1 MKRVAIVNSVV
12 GKTFNSNSFG
22 KFTVLKYENYEN
34 VYIQFEQ
41 TGGVN
46 ITDLHR
52 VRDGS
57 VVDLLAKSN
66 YNVGYIGYGYDPKCA
81 ESRKLFKI
89 WSGLVQRCFD
99 PLWKTRHKCYE
110 LTTCSEDFLCAA
122 NFITWSKSQLGYNSI
137 DESDKP
143 FALDK
148 DILLK
153 GNTIYS
159 PDTCVF
165 VPREINNLI
174 LSNRKVRGNLPIGV
188 TSAEARFRARV
199 SINNKEVA
207 LGVFETSNEAFQAYK
222 EAKERHIKEVANKWK
237 DRIDQRVYYAL
248 MKYEIDIT
256 D

>member
-110 LTTCSEDFLCAA
+110 LTTCSEDFLCAST
-122 NFITWSKSQLGYNSI
+122 FYYMEQI
-137 DESDKP
+137 
-143 FALDK
+143 
-148 DILLK
+148 
-153 GNTIYS
+153 
-159 PDTCVF
+159 
-165 VPREINNLI
+165 
-174 LSNRKVRGNLPIGV
+174 SNWL
-188 TSAEARFRARV
+188 
-199 SINNKEVA
+199 
-207 LGVFETSNEAFQAYK
+207 
-222 EAKERHIKEVANKWK
+222 
-237 DRIDQRVYYAL
+237 
-248 MKYEIDIT
+248 
-256 D
+256 